1 MCLRLLITGGIGSGK
16 SAVGAIVAKLGV
28 PVLDADLV
36 GHAVLQV
43 EAFSEVAAAWP
54 SVVSDGTIDR
64 RALGRVVFS
73 DISALTKLESITHP
87 HIRRNVQDWL
97 LAHPGPVAVESP
109 LASVDWLEDQ
119 ALVVVV
125 AAPLELRR
133 QRLRERGLNDKEIDT
148 RLAAQASP
156 AEWLGV
162 ADEVIDNSGGTD
174 QLRWEVLELF
184 ERRRWFVTPER

>member
-1 MCLRLLITGGIGSGK
+1 
-16 SAVGAIVAKLGV
+16 VAKLGV

>member
-97 LAHPGPVAVESP
+97 LAHPGPAAVESP